1 MSIELAIIWKTCSH
15 KGDCMFFVA
24 NYSTAI
30 QERMSYNEAKA
41 QVICCFRIQIHEEDI
56 YERNN
61 K

>member
-1 MSIELAIIWKTCSH
+1 
-15 KGDCMFFVA
+15 MFFVA